1 MGVERKL
8 VDAPLALAP
17 SEAEGDVA
25 HAVEDDPNDA
35 VGIIVGRVDGLSDDV
50 ECDREDASE
59 DMTAVRVEEVVRG
72 DGDATKEGIVKA
84 AESCGYDVGVGF
96 GLNLHMRRCVGAAA

>member
-1 MGVERKL
+1 
-8 VDAPLALAP
+8 
-17 SEAEGDVA
+17 
-25 HAVEDDPNDA
+25 
-35 VGIIVGRVDGLSDDV
+35 
-50 ECDREDASE
+50 
-59 DMTAVRVEEVVRG
+59 MTAVRVEEVVRG